1 MAGALA
7 IAIFLVL
14 IGILAAVALPGAG
27 WVLAPILLVIAVLI
41 VIRAVAGGRTRPTAP
56 DA

>member
-1 MAGALA
+1 MAGAIA

-56 DA
+56 PN